1 MKTGLCL
8 FLAALTAPALA
19 AQADWVVYQRG
30 SALELAVDR
39 QSIWLEKDGLVH
51 FVNQERFSER
61 QYEKGYRFA
70 FDIRRTDGYA
80 DCSKNQ
86 FALVGSS
93 YYTRNNQHIFSS
105 MFPLQRYAGHGS
117 RCTTGPWPMPCCKW
131 CVLPPKP
138 LLARN
143 LNDHERHFAD

>member
-105 MFPLQRYAGHGS
+105 MFPLQRYAWTWQPVYDGS
-117 RCTTGPWPMPCCKW
+117 VADAMLQVVCAAAKTAPRK
-131 CVLPPKP
+131 KP
-138 LLARN
+138 
-143 LNDHERHFAD
+143 E